1 MQSNLINTECCL
13 NNNIK
18 AQIAENIYICL
29 YDVLELHADWNKDK
43 WSSRFKRY
51 LSSSE
56 YGQKNSGPHNIPL
69 PVGLWWL
76 NWLNLQRNHRV
87 RGSNPQSGLNISGHT
102 RLSSA
107 KTCEEHSS
115 SLGKTIVKTVRV
127 LFHCEFPILYSFQLN
142 STAQTLLDADN
153 SLQTLLNSI
162 NTSLS
167 SKVCNQKLVCLLNVP
182 TEIKLQ
188 KVV

>member
-1 MQSNLINTECCL
+1 MYWNCMRIE
-13 NNNIK
+13 IK
-18 AQIAENIYICL
+18 I
-29 YDVLELHADWNKDK
+29 

-56 YGQKNSGPHNIPL
+56 YSQKNSGPHNVPL

-76 NWLNLQRNHRV
+76 SWLNLQRNHRV
-87 RGSNPQSGLNISGHT
+87 RGSNPQLGLNISGHT
-102 RLSSA
+102 SLSST

-115 SLGKTIVKTVRV
+115 SLGKTIVKTLRV
-127 LFHCEFPILYSFQLN
+127 LFHCEFSILYSFQLN

-167 SKVCNQKLVCLLNVP
+167 SKVCNQKLVCLFNLP
-182 TEIKLQ
+182 TEIKLKKTCKNFWQ
-188 KVV
+188 KGSWIVWFIDL